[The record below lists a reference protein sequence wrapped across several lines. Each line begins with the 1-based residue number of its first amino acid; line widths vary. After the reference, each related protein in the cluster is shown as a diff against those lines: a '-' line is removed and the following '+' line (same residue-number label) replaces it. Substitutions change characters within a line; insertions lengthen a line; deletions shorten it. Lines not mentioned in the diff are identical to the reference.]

1 MNDESMEKI
10 VINKKQI
17 QYNRLLSEQRSKKD
31 KDMTMLN
38 ARAIGPPS
46 MIKGV
51 GVSRVQPDEKDQGPK
66 QGNAKK
72 IEVKP
77 KRLIRASHNGF

>member
-51 GVSRVQPDEKDQGPK
+51 GVSRVQPDEK
-66 QGNAKK
+66 AKAQSK
-72 IEVKP
+72 ETRRKL
-77 KRLIRASHNGF
+77 RSSQRD